1 MGAIFMTLCF
11 LVCEHLHADMAA
23 AVELHGLTG
32 IELLSFPAR
41 CGGPPL
47 TAEELTELAARSDA
61 AVKEFLGCGCLKQ
74 EIEIPGCQIRR
85 LDQCYHLLI
94 SPTLAD
100 SLQRNGACLLTS
112 GWLACWQEEL
122 QEQQEAA
129 AFWNKLIL
137 LDTNADPDAKQ
148 HLADLAAHL
157 NLPAEIMPVGLGY
170 AGLFLAAAAGEHR
183 RKELQRQ
190 EEESRRQAAEAA
202 MTLDMLGLVVK
213 AASEP
218 EVLDGIAELFRM
230 LFAPKAVHCL
240 PVIRGGLTADRL
252 NALTEAEQRT
262 AELLLLESERQHE
275 LTADNNGF
283 FLRLGAD
290 GVTSVIVLVR
300 QVAFPQHLHSYLN
313 TALNV
318 SGVCA
323 LAVEHVRT
331 LQKLLDTS
339 RLAGKAEVA
348 TEVLHN
354 VGNTFNSISV
364 ASERLREMLRQ
375 SGCVTLPP
383 IVKLMEE
390 HKDNLQAFC
399 SNDPRG
405 QKLPRYFASLSAR
418 LMQERELM
426 LEEVSQQL
434 RHIRRAAEI
443 IRTQQDTARGKGF
456 VELLDLPAVLEESVD
471 IFSKKIIERQIIVER
486 DYKVL
491 PPIRGERH
499 KVLQIIGNLFSN
511 AAEAFDGVA
520 SGQEKKI
527 ILRLYPAG
535 GGKDAG
541 AVLEIEDNG
550 KGISNV
556 FMERIFQFGFSSK
569 EDGHG
574 FGLHNA
580 ANLAAEMG
588 GSLNAESAGKNKGAL
603 FRLILPTVA
612 GRRRQ

>member
-1 MGAIFMTLCF
+1 MTLCF
-11 LVCEHLHADMAA
+11 IVCEHLHADMAA
-23 AVELHGLTG
+23 AAQAHGLTG
-32 IELLSFPAR
+32 IELRSFPAR

-47 TAEELTELAARSDA
+47 TAEELAELAAQSDA
-61 AVKEFLGCGCLKQ
+61 EVKEFLGCGCLGQ
-74 EIEIPGCQIRR
+74 NIEIPGCLIRR
-85 LDQCYHLLI
+85 LDQCFHLLI

-112 GWLACWQEEL
+112 GWLTCWQKEL
-122 QEQQEAA
+122 QAQQEAA
-129 AFWNKLIL
+129 AFWNKLVL
-137 LDTNADPDAKQ
+137 LDTNADPQAKE

-157 NLPAEIMPVGLGY
+157 KLPAEIMPVGLGY

-190 EEESRRQAAEAA
+190 EEESRRLAAEAA

-213 AASEP
+213 AASEA
-218 EVLDGIAELFRM
+218 EVLHGIEELFRM
-230 LFAPKAVHCL
+230 LFAPKDVHCL
-240 PVIRGGLTADRL
+240 PVARGSLTSDRL
-252 NALTEAEQRT
+252 AVLTPEERKRAE
-262 AELLLLESERQHE
+262 ELLTRSERQHE
-275 LTADNNGF
+275 LTASGDGF

-290 GVTSVIVLVR
+290 SVTSVIVLVR
-300 QVAFPQHLHSYLN
+300 QVTFPQHLHSYLN

-318 SGVCA
+318 AGVCA
-323 LAVEHVRT
+323 LAVEHVHT
-331 LQKLLDTS
+331 LKKLLDTS

-383 IVKLMEE
+383 IVKLLDE
-390 HKDNLQAFC
+390 HQENLGAFF
-399 SNDPRG
+399 SADPKG

-426 LEEVSQQL
+426 LEEVGQQL

-456 VELLDLPAVLEESVD
+456 VELLDLPAVLEESLD
-471 IFSKKIIERQIIVER
+471 IFSKKIIERQIIVAR
-486 DYKVL
+486 DYAVL

-499 KVLQIIGNLFSN
+499 KILQIVGNLISN
-511 AAEAFDGVA
+511 AAEAFDGVEDK
-520 SGQEKKI
+520 EKKI

-535 GGKDAG
+535 GGKDSG
-541 AVLEIEDNG
+541 AVLEVEDNG
-550 KGISNV
+550 KGIAKA
-556 FMERIFQFGFSSK
+556 FMARIFQFGFSGK
-569 EDGHG
+569 EGGHG

-588 GSLNAESAGKNKGAL
+588 GALKAESAGKDKGAV
-603 FRLILPTVA
+603 FRLLLPTVA